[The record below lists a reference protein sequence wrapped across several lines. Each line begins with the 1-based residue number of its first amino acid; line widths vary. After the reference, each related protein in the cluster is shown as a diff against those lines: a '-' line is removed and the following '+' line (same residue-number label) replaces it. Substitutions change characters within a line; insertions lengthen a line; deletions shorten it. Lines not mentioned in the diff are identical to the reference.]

1 MKGVVLTA
9 YGEPATRLEFR
20 ELPEPA
26 SPGAGQVLVGVE
38 YAPINF
44 SDILVARGL
53 YPRHPEL
60 PSVIGNEGAG
70 RVLEVG
76 TGVNNVRVG
85 DHVTLPIGSFTWRE
99 RMVVNAEGMVALPAD
114 ANPQQLAMLSIN
126 PPSAHLLLETYV
138 QLQPDDWIVINAAN
152 SAISRWIV
160 SFAKQ
165 KGVKTLGL
173 VRRAEA
179 MSAAREA
186 GCELVLLDDDNA
198 PKKITEALGEK
209 RLQLALDA
217 VGGEAT
223 GRLAKLLGP
232 GGTLVSYA
240 AESFA
245 AMVVSPLEVI
255 FNDLTVRG
263 FSLGNPAFAGQ
274 IPSAIMQA
282 ATMVASGEVAIPV
295 AATYRLEEIGDAIA
309 HQARGGKVL
318 LKVGD

>member
-1 MKGVVLTA
+1 MKGIVLTA
-9 YGEPATRLEFR
+9 YGDPATGLELR
-20 ELPEPA
+20 ELSEPA
-26 SPGAGQVLVGVE
+26 SPGAGQVMVAVD

-53 YPRHPEL
+53 YPLHPEL

-76 TGVNNVRVG
+76 AGVSNVRVG
-85 DHVTLPIGSFTWRE
+85 DRVALTMGNFTWRE
-99 RMVVNAEGMVALPAD
+99 RMVVNADGLVALPVDAD
-114 ANPQQLAMLSIN
+114 PRQLAMLTIN
-126 PPSAHLLLETYV
+126 PPTAHLLLETYV
-138 QLQPDDWIVINAAN
+138 QLQSDDWIVINAAN
-152 SAISRWIV
+152 SAIARWII
-160 SFAKQ
+160 SFARR

-198 PKKITEALGEK
+198 PRKMAEALGEK
-209 RLQLALDA
+209 RMQLALDA

-232 GGTLVSYA
+232 RGTLVSYA

-245 AMVVSPLEVI
+245 TMTVSPFDVI

-263 FSLGNPAFAGQ
+263 FSLGNPDFAGQ
-274 IPSAIMQA
+274 IPGAIMQA
-282 ATMVASGEVAIPV
+282 AEMVASGEVAIPV
-295 AATYRLEEIGDAIA
+295 AETYRLEEIGAAIS
-309 HQARGGKVL
+309 HQMRGGKVL

>member
-1 MKGVVLTA
+1 MKAVVLTA
-9 YGEPATRLEFR
+9 YGDPATGLEFR
-20 ELPEPA
+20 DLREPA

-44 SDILVARGL
+44 SDILLARGL
-53 YPRHPEL
+53 YALHPEL

-70 RVLEVG
+70 RVLQVG

-85 DHVTLPIGSFTWRE
+85 DRVTLPLGSFTWRE
-99 RMVVNAEGMVALPAD
+99 RMVINAEGVVALPAD
-114 ANPQQLAMLSIN
+114 ADPQQLAMLSIN

-138 QLQPDDWIVINAAN
+138 QLKSDDWIVINAAN

-186 GCELVLLDDDNA
+186 GCDLVFLDDDNA
-198 PKKITEALGEK
+198 PEKVAEALGEK
-209 RLQLALDA
+209 RMRLALDA
-217 VGGEAT
+217 VSGEAT

-232 GGTLVSYA
+232 RGTLVSYA
-240 AESFA
+240 AQSFA
-245 AMVVSPLEVI
+245 TMAISPFEVI

-263 FSLGNPAFAGQ
+263 FSLGNPDFAGQ
-274 IPSAIMQA
+274 IPGAIMQA
-282 ATMVASGEVAIPV
+282 AKMVASGEIAIPL
-295 AATYRLEEIGDAIA
+295 AATYRLEEIGAAIA

>member
-1 MKGVVLTA
+1 MKAVVLTA
-9 YGEPATRLEFR
+9 YGDPATGLEFR
-20 ELPEPA
+20 DLREPA

-44 SDILVARGL
+44 SDILLARGL
-53 YPRHPEL
+53 YALHPEL

-70 RVLEVG
+70 RVLQVG

-85 DHVTLPIGSFTWRE
+85 DRVTLPLGSFTWRE
-99 RMVVNAEGMVALPAD
+99 RMVINAEGVVALPAD
-114 ANPQQLAMLSIN
+114 ADPQQLAMLSIN

-138 QLQPDDWIVINAAN
+138 QLKSDDWIVINAAN

-186 GCELVLLDDDNA
+186 GCDLVFLDDDNA
-198 PKKITEALGEK
+198 PEKVAEALGEK
-209 RLQLALDA
+209 RMWLALDA
-217 VGGEAT
+217 VSGEAT

-232 GGTLVSYA
+232 RGTLVSYA
-240 AESFA
+240 AQSFA
-245 AMVVSPLEVI
+245 TMAISPFEVI

-263 FSLGNPAFAGQ
+263 FSLGNPDFAGQ
-274 IPSAIMQA
+274 IPGAIMQA
-282 ATMVASGEVAIPV
+282 AKRVASGEIAIPL
-295 AATYRLEEIGDAIA
+295 AATYRLEEIGAAIA

-318 LKVGD
+318 LKVGE